1 MKARRRPDLHFLLV
15 LFYQGCQTIEAF
27 VSASLLSI
35 SGPML
40 FASEQ
45 SGLFSEACL
54 VYYVKTPACT
64 VPWLN
69 CFASANSLLL
79 ANGFSH
85 LFDLFMIG
93 LVSACA
99 YHGALESRSELR
111 EAKREM
117 RTYAARSSVGDSDAA
132 KAAGLQSDCGADAG
146 AGDWRYGG
154 RLQFDS
160 RCVADAATV

>member
-1 MKARRRPDLHFLLV
+1 MVSPSPRNIVQSLRKNVVRSGLKGRPRLKFEGPAWAGPSFLLV
-15 LFYQGCQTIEAF
+15 LFYQGYQAIEAF

-35 SGPML
+35 FGPML

-45 SGLFSEACL
+45 SRLFSKACL
-54 VYYVKTPACT
+54 VYYVKTPART

-85 LFDLFMIG
+85 LFDLFTIG

-99 YHGALESRSELR
+99 YHGALECRSELR
-111 EAKREM
+111 EANRK
-117 RTYAARSSVGDSDAA
+117 
-132 KAAGLQSDCGADAG
+132 
-146 AGDWRYGG
+146 
-154 RLQFDS
+154 
-160 RCVADAATV
+160 